1 MNDYTKMYLRPW
13 GSTEEYTEFPYEI
26 EGVNSLPE
34 NDVTANDVDL
44 DSYTNAKGKT
54 IRNRVR
60 SNVASLDFNVPT
72 MNGKELRDFFE
83 RTKKVWFECRFFY
96 EPEWKFVS
104 KKMYRSGTVSYHR
117 YYIDKNDPLKNIYTD
132 IQFSFVEE

>member
-13 GSTEEYTEFPYEI
+13 GSTGEYTEFPYGI

-44 DSYTNAKGKT
+44 DSYTNTKGET

-60 SNVASLDFNVPT
+60 SNVASLDFNVTT
-72 MNGKELRDFFE
+72 MSGKEFRDFFE
-83 RTKKVWFECRFFY
+83 RTKNSWFECRFFY

-104 KKMYRSGTVSYHR
+104 KKMYRSGTVSFHR